1 MMISG
6 ATDVVWTY
14 PLSCFTSLCE
24 ILMSAFNALKHA
36 LLKLKQPEGV
46 FLSLSFSLPSVSLLG
61 WLKAQ
66 THYPQIYLSD
76 KDDQGE
82 VAAIGKAWYT
92 DQAELPENINKARL
106 YGGMGFSNHAT
117 WPDFPHCRFV
127 LPRLEI
133 RRQGRVTKLVCN
145 LYWATSD
152 FASQVNITLALLDS
166 LNPAET
172 LTRQSIH
179 ILQRQ
184 DTPNKQD
191 WRNLVEQVTDEQ
203 FQQHTAKVVLSRR
216 TQLTSSNSVDHYAL
230 LHQWQMVNPN
240 CFQFMF
246 SFTPDSHFIGCTPE
260 RLYLRS
266 GARLTTESLAG
277 TMPRGI
283 SSEEDE
289 KLSHTL
295 LHDHKIKHENQLV
308 LDDILAQ
315 LSKVSLDIGLDK
327 VSILKLNQLQHLKQ
341 RIHAYLKPDAS
352 DHDLLNALH
361 PTPAVGGTPRKSAL
375 AFIKQNEP
383 YSRGWYAGAIGV
395 LSQQQSQFAV
405 AIRSA
410 LIQHNQ
416 ITLFAGAGI
425 VKGSDPALE
434 WQELEHKI
442 ATPLSLFKLN

>member
-1 MMISG
+1 
-6 ATDVVWTY
+6 
-14 PLSCFTSLCE
+14 
-24 ILMSAFNALKHA
+24 MSAFNALKHA
-36 LLKLKQPEGV
+36 LLELKQPEGV
-46 FLSLSFSLPSVSLLG
+46 FLSLSFSLPSLSLLG

-82 VAAIGKAWYT
+82 VAAIGQAWHT
-92 DQAELPENINKARL
+92 DQAEIPNDIHKARL
-106 YGGMGFSNHAT
+106 YGGMGFSSHSI
-117 WPDFPHCRFV
+117 WPNFPHCQFV

-133 RRQGRVTKLVCN
+133 RRQGRITKLVCN

-152 FASQVNITLALLDS
+152 FVSQVNTTLALLDS
-166 LNPAET
+166 LNPAEA
-172 LTRQSIH
+172 LAKQSIL
-179 ILQRQ
+179 ISQRQ

-191 WRNLVEQVTDEQ
+191 WRKLVEQVTDDD
-203 FQQHTAKVVLSRR
+203 FQQLTAKVVLSRR
-216 TQLTSSNSVDHYAL
+216 TQLTSLTQVDQCAL

-240 CFQFMF
+240 CFQFLF
-246 SFTPDSHFIGCTPE
+246 SFSPDSHFIGCTPE

-277 TMPRGI
+277 TMPRGATT
-283 SSEEDE
+283 EADE
-289 KLSHTL
+289 KLSYIL
-295 LHDHKIKHENQLV
+295 LHDQKIKRENQLV

-327 VSILKLNQLQHLKQ
+327 IGILKLNQLQHLKQ

-375 AFIKQNEP
+375 AFIEQNEP
-383 YSRGWYAGAIGV
+383 YPRGWYAGAIGI

-416 ITLFAGAGI
+416 IALFAGAGI
-425 VKGSDPALE
+425 VKGSDPELE

-442 ATPLSLFKLN
+442 ATPLSLLQLN